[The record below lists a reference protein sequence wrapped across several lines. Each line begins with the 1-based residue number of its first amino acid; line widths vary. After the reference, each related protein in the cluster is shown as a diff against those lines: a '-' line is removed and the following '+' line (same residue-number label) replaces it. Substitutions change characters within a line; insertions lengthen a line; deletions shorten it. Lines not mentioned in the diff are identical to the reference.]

1 MVIAVEKG
9 LDSLKNALIST
20 GHAVVDLDDAPS
32 ADVAIYIDTP
42 ISDILP
48 PVRVTSG
55 FTSSGTLLI
64 SARGRSVDEIISII
78 HQKSYQNLF

>member
-1 MVIAVEKG
+1 MVIAVENG
-9 LDSLKNALIST
+9 MDSLKNALLSH
-20 GHAVVDLDDAPS
+20 GHAVVDLMDAPR
-32 ADVAIYIDTP
+32 ADVAIYVDTP
-42 ISDILP
+42 IRDILP

-55 FTSSGTLLI
+55 FTSGGTLLI

>member
-9 LDSLKNALIST
+9 LDSLKEALT
-20 GHAVVDLDDAPS
+20 KNGHAVVDLESAPS
-32 ADVAIYIDTP
+32 SDVAIYVETP

-55 FTSSGTLLI
+55 FTSGGTLLI
-64 SARGRSVDEIISII
+64 SARGRTTDEILSII
-78 HQKSYQNLF
+78 QYKRYQNLF